1 MVNQKKLLVVSYF
14 FPPAS
19 IIGAVRITKFVK
31 YLLRFGWD
39 ITVLTVKEEYY
50 DNYDF
55 ESLKDVQGAKIIRTK
70 VIKPIKCLRERG
82 LYWLPYLNIELKK
95 LLSKERFDIS
105 LWTGNPFYHWILA
118 PKFKR
123 EYGLFYVLDFRDEWS
138 LSKVVK
144 KWYGTKFFKL
154 KRFIDVKIS
163 EIIEPKIVNQA
174 SAIINVT
181 DELTELYKNRYKD
194 LVPENNFYTIY
205 NGFDL
210 EELPKKKS
218 KKCYYFKIVYAGRF
232 AKFIFPFAFFEALNN
247 FINERKLKPEEI
259 KFIWVG
265 EKEKDVIEFLDK
277 INLNEYVVFIEH
289 RPYKEA
295 LELIENADVGL
306 LIVGRFTE
314 ASTKLFDYIALKKT
328 ILLISDEEA
337 RAVKIAREYGNAKI
351 VKNNINEIK
360 DAIAELF
367 DKRFLGKINEKVLE
381 FYNREYQAKKLE
393 YIMNKIIENNK
404 GY

>member
-210 EELPKKKS
+210 EDLPKKKS

-232 AKFIFPFAFFEALNN
+232 AKFRFPFAFFEALNN

-289 RPYKEA
+289 RPYKEV

-306 LIVGRFTE
+306 LIVGHFTE

-328 ILLISDEEA
+328 ILLISDEGA